1 MLVSVI
7 LKRYKPERLKDASRA
22 GMQRIQHFG
31 HAVDAARMGLKFDF
45 DEIAFG
51 DRHRQLQQSSG
62 CGNDLKAALGADPIA
77 QLN

>member
-7 LKRYKPERLKDASRA
+7 LKRNKPEGLKDAARSGA
-22 GMQRIQHFG
+22 QRIQHFG
-31 HAVDAARMGLKFDF
+31 HAIDIARTGLKFNF
-45 DEIAFG
+45 NEIAFG

-62 CGNDLKAALGADPIA
+62 CGNDLKATLGADPVA